1 MKIGKEFKI
10 GIFAI
15 IVIGV
20 SWWGIKWL
28 GGQDILK
35 RSNSYYVYYDDVTG
49 LQESSRV
56 KLRGVSVGNVQEIE
70 LLSDKVKVELSIE
83 AKYADMIP
91 ANSIAEI
98 GSSSLMGGMEIY
110 ILQGDSE
117 EIMANG
123 GTIEGRMRPDM
134 LGTLADKGGEL
145 IDGLNQTVSEVN
157 TLLSGNG
164 ENISQLIA
172 NLESMT
178 ASIDGIMASSA
189 GDITS
194 TIDNLNTFTTT
205 LAENTGR
212 LESMLANID
221 TFSSSLANADI
232 VNQLNNTV
240 KSLNEVLSSI
250 EGGEGSVG
258 KLLTDDELYN
268 SLNSAGENLSLLL
281 EDLKAHPM
289 RYVHFSLFGQS
300 EAKVAKKEAKEAEKE
315 KRKAA
320 KESAK

>member
-1 MKIGKEFKI
+1 
-10 GIFAI
+10 
-15 IVIGV
+15 
-20 SWWGIKWL
+20 
-28 GGQDILK
+28 
-35 RSNSYYVYYDDVTG
+35 
-49 LQESSRV
+49 
-56 KLRGVSVGNVQEIE
+56 
-70 LLSDKVKVELSIE
+70 
-83 AKYADMIP
+83 
-91 ANSIAEI
+91 
-98 GSSSLMGGMEIY
+98 
-110 ILQGDSE
+110 
-117 EIMANG
+117 
-123 GTIEGRMRPDM
+123 
-134 LGTLADKGGEL
+134 
-145 IDGLNQTVSEVN
+145 
-157 TLLSGNG
+157 
-164 ENISQLIA
+164 
-172 NLESMT
+172 
-178 ASIDGIMASSA
+178 MASSA

-194 TIDNLNTFTTT
+194 AMDNLNTFTTT

-240 KSLNEVLSSI
+240 KSLNEVLNSI
-250 EGGEGSVG
+250 ESGEGSVG

>member
-134 LGTLADKGGEL
+134 LGTLADKGSEL

-157 TLLSGNG
+157 TLLSSNG

-194 TIDNLNTFTTT
+194 AMDNLNRFTTT